1 MRRVL
6 FASGSVLFLCV
17 ALAGAGENA
26 DMLTQE
32 IIKQMN
38 NTADV
43 LTAIKDKAS
52 ADSARPKLRDIAGKM
67 KTLKEKADKFK
78 TTKAQQA
85 ELQKKYKTQIEAAQK
100 RLVAEAIRLQTV
112 DGAADAL
119 KELEAVK

>member
-6 FASGSVLFLCV
+6 LASGSGLLLC
-17 ALAGAGENA
+17 AAIAGAGENA

-38 NTADV
+38 TTADV
-43 LTAIKDKAS
+43 LTAIKDKVS
-52 ADSARPKLRDIAGKM
+52 ADSARPKLRDIAGMM
-67 KTLKEKADKFK
+67 KTLKEKADKLK
-78 TTKAQQA
+78 TTKEQQA

>member
-6 FASGSVLFLCV
+6 FASGSVLLLCV

-38 NTADV
+38 TTADV

-67 KTLKEKADKFK
+67 KTLKERADKLK
-78 TTKAQQA
+78 TTKEQQA

-100 RLVAEAIRLQTV
+100 RLVAEAIRVQTV